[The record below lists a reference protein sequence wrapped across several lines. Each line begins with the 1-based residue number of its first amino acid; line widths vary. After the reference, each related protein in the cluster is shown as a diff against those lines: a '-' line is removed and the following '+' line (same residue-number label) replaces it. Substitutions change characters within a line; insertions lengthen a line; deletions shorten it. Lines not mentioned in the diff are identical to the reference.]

1 MILRFIGR
9 IFIAAGVLIL
19 LFLAYEVFGT
29 NFVTER
35 NQRALAAS
43 FDHEL
48 RAPSESPGP
57 PPKPEVGDGIARMI
71 IRKIDLDRVVVE
83 GVGVEALKKGPG
95 HMSATALPGEIGN
108 VVISGHRTTYG
119 APFWRL
125 DELVLG
131 DEISMVTRAGSHI
144 YRVTEVKVVK
154 PTDLS
159 VTEPSPSEFRLTL
172 TTCHPRLSARQR
184 LIVVA
189 RMVEPEEQASR

>member
-1 MILRFIGR
+1 MLLRLIGR
-9 IFIAAGVLIL
+9 TFIAAGVLIL

-35 NQRALAAS
+35 NQRALAAG
-43 FDHEL
+43 FEHEL
-48 RAPSESPGP
+48 QAVPENPGP
-57 PPKPEVGDGIARMI
+57 PPRPDVGSGIARMI
-71 IRKIDLDRVVVE
+71 VRKINLDWVVVE

-95 HMSATALPGEIGN
+95 HMTQTAFPGEIGN
-108 VVISGHRTTYG
+108 SVISGHRTTYG

-125 DELVLG
+125 DELSTG
-131 DEISMVTRAGSHI
+131 DQIDMVTRSGSHV
-144 YRVTEVKVVK
+144 YRVTEVKVVR

-159 VTEPSPSEFRLTL
+159 VTAPTSDQFRLTL

-189 RMVEPEEQASR
+189 QMVEADEDALG